1 MPNRNPLTLY
11 VLLLLILFVV
21 GVVTLTKFVDA
32 PDSDLEP
39 AVEVTTPT
47 EVIKQ
52 PTTMPNIYIDQIIT
66 PTTAENR
73 RELYADLLNICQEE
87 GVSIKALTDTEMSQL
102 GTIRLQRWIDEN
114 RTAYRLE
121 AWDYQL
127 AEPQEQ
133 PHCHFQL
140 ISSGRHVMIDAE
152 GLTGI
157 NLNDNKSYNIA
168 PLTNMDASL
177 LLRSRARQ
185 DKISMGKLKDV
196 AGQPCVE
203 SAIAGH
209 EQAVT
214 CTWSGGVEW
223 GFEPHSAGLES
234 VLDTN
239 HYVFFRSIILQQ
251 DPAGNA
257 LDKISTIT
265 FNIGDKL
272 DEAAMQP
279 APATALPAQQP

>member
-1 MPNRNPLTLY
+1 M
-11 VLLLLILFVV
+11 
-21 GVVTLTKFVDA
+21 LTKIEEV
-32 PDSDLEP
+32 PDSAPSVAD
-39 AVEVTTPT
+39 TSTT
-47 EVIKQ
+47 EVIEQ
-52 PTTMPNIYIDQIIT
+52 SRSMPNIYIDQIIA
-66 PTTAENR
+66 PANAENR
-73 RELYADLLNICQEE
+73 KELYADLLTICQEE

-121 AWDYQL
+121 SWDYQL
-127 AEPQEQ
+127 EEPQQQ

-157 NLNDNKSYNIA
+157 NLNDNQPYEIA

-177 LLRSRARQ
+177 LLRSPARQ
-185 DKISMGKLKDV
+185 DKISTGQLREV

-203 SAIAGH
+203 STIADYEEAI
-209 EQAVT
+209 T
-214 CTWSGGVEW
+214 CTWTGGVAW
-223 GFEPHSAGLES
+223 GFEPESDGIES
-234 VLDTN
+234 VSDTY
-239 HYVFFRSIILQQ
+239 HYALFRSIVLQQ
-251 DPAGNA
+251 DPAGNV
-257 LDKISTIT
+257 LDKISTVT

-279 APATALPAQQP
+279 APAIASPAEQP

>member
-1 MPNRNPLTLY
+1 M
-11 VLLLLILFVV
+11 
-21 GVVTLTKFVDA
+21 LTKFVEA

-39 AVEVTTPT
+39 FVEDTTTP
-47 EVIKQ
+47 EVIEQ
-52 PTTMPNIYIDQIIT
+52 PTPMPNIYIDQIIISA
-66 PTTAENR
+66 TAENR
-73 RELYADLLNICQEE
+73 RELYSDLLNICQEE
-87 GVSIKALTDTEMSQL
+87 GVSIKALTETEMSQI
-102 GTIRLQRWIDEN
+102 GTIRLQRWIDES

-121 AWDYQL
+121 SWDYQL
-127 AEPQEQ
+127 EEPQEH

-140 ISSGRHVMIDAE
+140 ISSGRHVLIDAE

-157 NLNDNKSYNIA
+157 NLNDNQPYAIA

-177 LLRSRARQ
+177 LLRTPARQ
-185 DKISMGKLKDV
+185 DKKSSGKMNDV

-203 SAIAGH
+203 STITGY
-209 EQAVT
+209 EDAVT

-223 GFEPHSAGLES
+223 GFEPHSDGVES
-234 VLDTN
+234 VVDTN

-251 DPAGNA
+251 EPAGKA

-272 DEAAMQP
+272 DETAMQP

>member
-1 MPNRNPLTLY
+1 MLM
-11 VLLLLILFVV
+11 
-21 GVVTLTKFVDA
+21 KFVEA
-32 PDSDLEP
+32 PDSELEP
-39 AVEVTTPT
+39 SVDDTTT
-47 EVIKQ
+47 SEVIEQ
-52 PTTMPNIYIDQIIT
+52 PTPMPSIYIDQIIT
-66 PTTAENR
+66 PATAENR
-73 RELYADLLNICQEE
+73 KELYADLLTICQEE
-87 GVSIKALTDTEMSQL
+87 GVSIQALTDTEMSQL

-121 AWDYQL
+121 SWDYQL
-127 AEPQEQ
+127 AEPQQQ

-140 ISSGRHVMIDAE
+140 ISSGRHVLIDAE

-157 NLNDNKSYNIA
+157 NLNDNQPYEIA

-177 LLRSRARQ
+177 LLRSPARQ
-185 DKISMGKLKDV
+185 DKKSTGKLNDV

-203 SAIAGH
+203 STIMGYEEAS
-209 EQAVT
+209 T

-223 GFEPHSAGLES
+223 GFEPHSDGIES

-257 LDKISTIT
+257 LDKISTII

-279 APATALPAQQP
+279 APATAIPAQQP